1 MSELQNKELRCSV
14 DNLCHDNQ
22 RCRQWGQGEHCVC
35 ETDRETCE
43 REQVEFFECETS
55 SHNCLARVECRF
67 RDHMFKC
74 TNMTSEMAQAET
86 ILETVEE
93 VGEVVG
99 EIFGDT
105 FADMGTDIGAAFG
118 DVLAGDVDL
127 ADLPIPKKIDI
138 WKVISVQLSN
148 YTIMTNI
155 EWEDTYMDYYDRK
168 SVRIQT
174 LLARVIGKLFDA
186 AAREHPEDFGE
197 FEFIGVEVA
206 GWEKDEIST
215 NLAIKMYGSF
225 TYVKKIDLMQSD
237 LSTLGSELDF
247 SWMDATAEKLTR
259 VIHNKTVEWT
269 DTNNLPFEALEFNE
283 LILVLNNYT
292 WTSDVFGFDEFK
304 SRNDQ
309 LKSEIKSQGKVPEM
323 LAYVKECSSCYVL
336 PIKPVVFAEDF
347 VMPPQEPMMNSLSGV
362 GASID
367 LCKAKDKKLFVQIN
381 AKGKPPFQGT
391 GKWSRCQ
398 LTTFSSLV
406 ISDFIVIL

>member
-1 MSELQNKELRCSV
+1 
-14 DNLCHDNQ
+14 
-22 RCRQWGQGEHCVC
+22 
-35 ETDRETCE
+35 
-43 REQVEFFECETS
+43 
-55 SHNCLARVECRF
+55 
-67 RDHMFKC
+67 
-74 TNMTSEMAQAET
+74 MTSEMAQAEA
-86 ILETVEE
+86 ILDTVEE

-118 DVLAGDVDL
+118 DVLSGDVDL

-174 LLARVIGKLFDA
+174 LLARVIGTLFDS
-186 AAREHPEDFGE
+186 AARDHPEDFGE

-206 GWEKDEIST
+206 GWEKDTIST
-215 NLAIKMYGSF
+215 NLAINMYGSF

-247 SWMDATAEKLTR
+247 SWMNATADKLKG
-259 VIHNKTVEWT
+259 VIHNKTLEWT
-269 DTNNLPFEALEFNE
+269 NTNNLPPEAFEFNE
-283 LILVLNNYT
+283 LILVLDNYT
-292 WTSDVFGFDEFK
+292 WTSTVLGFDEFK
-304 SRNDQ
+304 SRNDD
-309 LKSEIKSQGKVPEM
+309 LKSKIKSEGNVPEM
-323 LAYVKECSSCYVL
+323 LAYVQECTSCYVL
-336 PIKPVVFAEDF
+336 PVKPIVFAEDF

-391 GKWSRCQ
+391 GTWSQ
-398 LTTFSSLV
+398 VEQANSSN
-406 ISDFIVIL
+406 DFYHFY